1 MKVLFLLDDDS
12 VVAVGPEKLQIRQ
25 IQPGVSALG
34 IEVTIPLNGA
44 DGKPELNE
52 DGTPKTQQGFRPFVN
67 YNVNLSAPAPAEA
80 PATPVAVPVKAAEE
94 AQPVNGKAKPATK
107 AVAKVAD
114 KGKAAK
120 KKA

>member
-12 VVAVGPEKLQIRQ
+12 VVAIGPEKLQIRQ
-25 IQPGVSALG
+25 LQPGVSALG
-34 IEVTIPLNGA
+34 VEVTIPLNGA

-52 DGTPKTQQGFRPFVN
+52 DGTAKTQQGFRPFIN

-80 PATPVAVPVKAAEE
+80 PATPTTVPVKAEE
-94 AQPVNGKAKPATK
+94 AQPVNGKAKPAAK